1 MLALAGLLCLAA
13 CDHNPNPLRSTT
25 TLAFNGMFE
34 VTAVQGPMPYMTRG
48 EAKPFT
54 LVYTSAADIVSGN
67 LHLGT
72 LSGTVSGPTSRVT
85 GRLNGF
91 GTSSIECDLS
101 HMPVACTLTSGDTV
115 QQGIVR

>member
-1 MLALAGLLCLAA
+1 MAK
-13 CDHNPNPLRSTT
+13 
-25 TLAFNGMFE
+25 
-34 VTAVQGPMPYMTRG
+34 G

-54 LVYTSAADIVSGN
+54 LVYTAAAAIVNGN

-72 LSGTVSGPTSRVT
+72 LSGTVSGPASRVT

-91 GTSSIECDLS
+91 GDSFIECDLS
-101 HMPVACTLTSGDTV
+101 RMPVPCSLTSGDTV